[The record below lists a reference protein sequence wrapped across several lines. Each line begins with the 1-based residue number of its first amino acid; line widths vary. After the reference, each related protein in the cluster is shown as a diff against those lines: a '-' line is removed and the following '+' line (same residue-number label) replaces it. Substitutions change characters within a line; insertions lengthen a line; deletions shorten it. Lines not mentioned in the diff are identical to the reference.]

1 MSPTWIL
8 DQLLKEW
15 PVIKQAP
22 LTLVVI
28 FLLAFGLA
36 YLFCRWLYQD
46 AIKRKDDL
54 IADLGK
60 KLKGLDA
67 LVGFGDAKQLRDETV
82 GRVRENKKAAPSGPT
97 DEAPPASPA
106 NLRFLKPKVI
116 PVFQNRDNGFRERL
130 SDNQVVPDKPEA
142 AIIPLINEMPESG
155 VASSIQYLRATLALF
170 RHDDDDEGLRIP
182 EPIWLGRVKPH
193 ISLDGDQIEKLI
205 IAVRYAN
212 GVANVMKFGQ
222 EKHETYEDVYVFD
235 PGYERLHEDRYRV
248 QVQIIKGYKDAERL
262 LMGEFILTLKPEFS
276 ISAAVEI
283 G

>member
-1 MSPTWIL
+1 M
-8 DQLLKEW
+8 
-15 PVIKQAP
+15 IKQAP

-60 KLKGLDA
+60 KLKGQDA
-67 LVGFGDAKQLRDETV
+67 LVGYRDAKQLRDETV
-82 GRVRENKKAAPSGPT
+82 APSGPT
-97 DEAPPASPA
+97 DEAPPASSA
-106 NLRFLKPKVI
+106 NLRFLRPKVI
-116 PVFQNRDNGFRERL
+116 PVFQNKDNVFRERL
-130 SDNQVVPDKPEA
+130 YDNQVVPDKPEA

-155 VASSIQYLRATLALF
+155 IASSIRYVRATLALF
-170 RHDDDDEGLRIP
+170 SHDDDDEGLRIP

-276 ISAAVEI
+276 ISAAAAVEI
-283 G
+283 S